1 MSAADFSASAHVLL
15 AERAYV
21 ADFLPRRVK
30 SASWGRLHRA
40 ETHWLNAYDELGLRA
55 RMTNILLKLMCYRR
69 VETDWGGYKENP
81 SPTEIS
87 AAVRE
92 LMENHSGTLSLLLPE
107 DKALLV
113 LEWDCLSIYVYNPG
127 AKLRR
132 LMKKIARSEGFSWR
146 VRQRNKNTRK
156 RTAVYYAV
164 RFRFR
169 FIGTAGSKMAIN
181 GRARRKSA

>member
-40 ETHWLNAYDELGLRA
+40 EAHWLNAYDELGLRA

-81 SPTEIS
+81 SPAEIS

-107 DKALLV
+107 DRALLV

-127 AKLRR
+127 AKLRK

-146 VRQRNKNTRK
+146 KAK
-156 RTAVYYAV
+156 
-164 RFRFR
+164 
-169 FIGTAGSKMAIN
+169 K
-181 GRARRKSA
+181 